1 MAYMAYG
8 RPSKERY
15 AAEKA
20 PATPTKDAPASAAKS
35 TPGSMFGRLTRG
47 FGGASKLAGANDPS
61 VDPLTGK
68 KLSKRAIARSRGVY
82 IPPSVEEA
90 LENRDEEHPRVQ
102 GPRGP
107 EPYPLNIGTGD
118 LGVEMGPGIALYFN
132 FLQWMAVLFFVLF
145 ALNLPTILV
154 ANAAKYYGPFSA
166 SRNSTGYQ
174 AVWDD
179 AVAGDFDL
187 ASTTFGSIAP
197 DDVEEGDWLIY
208 DGFKSWGFVV
218 HVTKVHFLYGCAA
231 MDLLGVFLFFV
242 VMFFFRRRQK
252 AIVKSVDEDS
262 IEISDYSV
270 AVKGLPED
278 ATDKEEVRCFFEI
291 KFGKVVDAVLAK
303 NDGVLLT
310 LYRKRSAMSMKYDE
324 THSKYVRKG
333 AKSAQKLMEKIQGKI
348 ADVDEKIAKIKSK
361 RNFKTKMA
369 FVTFSDEESML
380 DCLEASPRSWLGRW
394 MMPPEEKFRGT
405 HAYVV
410 EEAPAPTDVMFENLD
425 VSPRSRRYRRLAV
438 VLVTVALLV
447 VSFAAITAISALKVQ
462 LSMSTAMDPRALA
475 LGVGGEGGGAF
486 GTAESRA
493 AGGETPDAVTLRDDF
508 NGTTAFRPVCE
519 PELALCESAY
529 SESGLLSVMRWGAPL
544 DVLSVVSPMSE
555 SEKLVKVKS
564 LMKEIASCAEDPRGC
579 STARGEA
586 VQRTRACHACYCAG
600 LQYARYD
607 TSSETHRKGDLMLDS
622 MSDKEVADLREQC
635 DVFLRAP
642 GSFETALLFLA
653 VAAVTIVNSG
663 LKMIV
668 QAVSH
673 FERPDSFIELQKNI
687 AEKVF
692 AAQFFNTAVSSLVI
706 NAALPELTRGVPI
719 LDGAVFSGV
728 HRDFDQRWYES
739 IGGPLMVTM
748 LVNTVGPVGGN
759 LAAELLGGVNRF
771 VGRMTALTQHALDAS
786 YLGPEFDIAT
796 RYGEVLMCVMVT
808 MMYGSGMPLLYAFAC
823 FFCVVVAYFDKR
835 HLLRVCRRPPR
846 YGTSLAFLALAV
858 VPWSGLVHLLFGMWM
873 HTHFLTPSI
882 AAASGRGS
890 SVFGEDPYDAAMAK
904 NATRD
909 AFAGSLSA
917 GASLEEIL
925 AIAKNASATA
935 AAARRSGYAPM
946 EEEIRRRIL
955 QANGFPFFFAALVV
969 VGALTAAKVLSAF
982 WATFK
987 SVLPCL
993 ATLPCLQADLTFEG
1007 VPSFEDAL
1015 MTDKLVGAR
1024 TYEMRDMPKY
1034 RDFFFESKSPATTP
1048 KRKTAG
1054 GAFAENDAGGR
1065 GGFSDSDS
1073 DDSVSLGDVSMLLHS
1088 AGPGGT
1094 GSVAGSPLGGGFGA
1108 GAGGGLRAA
1117 YAAADWNGGNGE
1129 KQIFLKN
1136 AAATEKSNRLD
1147 ADGGGPLT
1155 PLTGVNGSLG
1165 SRGGAPA
1172 PAEMRRGRE
1181 APGRTTA
1188 EGGAKTKNIRA

>member
-1 MAYMAYG
+1 MSYG
-8 RPSKERY
+8 RPTKERY

-20 PATPTKDAPASAAKS
+20 PATPTKDVPASAAKS
-35 TPGSMFGRLTRG
+35 TPGSMFSRLTRG
-47 FGGASKLAGANDPS
+47 FGSASKLAGANDPS

-90 LENRDEEHPRVQ
+90 LGHRDEEHPRMQ
-102 GPRGP
+102 GSRGL
-107 EPYPLNIGTGD
+107 EPYPLSIGTGD

-145 ALNLPTILV
+145 ALNFPTVLV

-174 AVWDD
+174 AVWDG
-179 AVAGDFDL
+179 AVAGDFDF

-208 DGFKSWGFVV
+208 DGFKSMGFVV
-218 HVTKVHFLYGCAA
+218 RVTKVDFLYGCAA
-231 MDLLGVFLFFV
+231 VDLLGVFLFFV
-242 VMFFFRRRQK
+242 VMFFFSRRQK

-270 AVKGLPED
+270 TVKGLPED
-278 ATDKEEVRCFFEI
+278 ATDKEEVRCFFEL

-303 NDGVLLT
+303 NDGILLT
-310 LYRKRSAMSMKYDE
+310 LYRKRGALSMKYDE
-324 THSKYVRKG
+324 THSKYIHKG
-333 AKSAQKLMEKIQGKI
+333 AKSAQKLMEKIQ
-348 ADVDEKIAKIKSK
+348 EKIAKIDKSIAETKAK
-361 RNFKTKMA
+361 RNFKTKLA

-394 MMPPEEKFRGT
+394 MMPAEEKFRGT
-405 HAYVV
+405 HAYTV

-425 VSPRSRRYRRLAV
+425 VSPRSRRYRRLAI
-438 VLVTVALLV
+438 VLVTAALLV
-447 VSFAAITAISALKVQ
+447 VSFAAITAISALKVR

-475 LGVGGEGGGAF
+475 LDIGGEGGGAF
-486 GTAESRA
+486 GTAASRA
-493 AGGETPDAVTLRDDF
+493 ARGETPDAVTLRDGF
-508 NGTTAFRPVCE
+508 NGTTAFRPTCE

-529 SESGLLSVMRWGAPL
+529 SESGVLTVMRWGAPL

-555 SEKLVKVKS
+555 SEKLVKKKA
-564 LMKEIASCAEDPRGC
+564 LMKEIAACAEDPRGC
-579 STARGEA
+579 SPARGEA
-586 VQRTRACHACYCAG
+586 ARATRKCHACYCAG
-600 LQYARYD
+600 LQYARFD
-607 TSSETHRKGDLMLDS
+607 EATATHAKGASMLS
-622 MSDKEVADLREQC
+622 AMSDKQVLDLREQC
-635 DVFLRAP
+635 DAFLRAP

-668 QAVSH
+668 RAVSA

-706 NAALPELTRGVPI
+706 NAAIPELVRGVPI

-748 LVNTVGPVGGN
+748 LVNTMGPVGGN
-759 LAAELLGGVNRF
+759 IAAELLGGVGRF
-771 VGRMTALTQHALDAS
+771 VGRMTAWTQHALDTA

-796 RYGEVLMCVMVT
+796 RYGEALMCVTVT

-823 FFCVVVAYFDKR
+823 FFCVTIAYFDKR

-873 HTHFLTPSI
+873 HTYFLTPSV
-882 AAASGRGS
+882 ATASGRGA

-909 AFAGSLSA
+909 AFASSMA
-917 GASLEEIL
+917 QGASLEEIL
-925 AIAKNASATA
+925 AIARNASETA
-935 AAARRSGYAPM
+935 AAARRAGYAPIPG
-946 EEEIRRRIL
+946 EIRRRIL
-955 QANGFPFFFAALVV
+955 QANGFPFFFVALLFLAVFAAV
-969 VGALTAAKVLSAF
+969 KVLSAF

-987 SVLPCL
+987 SFMPCL
-993 ATLPCLQADLTFEG
+993 ATLPCLQEDLTFEG
-1007 VPSFEDAL
+1007 VPSFEVAL

-1034 RDFFFESKSPATTP
+1034 RDFFFESKSPAATP
-1048 KRKTAG
+1048 KKKTAG
-1054 GAFAENDAGGR
+1054 GAFAETDPSR
-1065 GGFSDSDS
+1065 GGASDSDDS
-1073 DDSVSLGDVSMLLHS
+1073 DDSVSLGDISTLLRS

-1108 GAGGGLRAA
+1108 AAGAGGGLRAA
-1117 YAAADWNGGNGE
+1117 YAADGNAGAGGGLRAAYAADGNGGNG
-1129 KQIFLKN
+1129 LN
-1136 AAATEKSNRLD
+1136 A
-1147 ADGGGPLT
+1147 
-1155 PLTGVNGSLG
+1155 
-1165 SRGGAPA
+1165 
-1172 PAEMRRGRE
+1172 
-1181 APGRTTA
+1181 
-1188 EGGAKTKNIRA
+1188 RA

>member
-1 MAYMAYG
+1 MAYG

-20 PATPTKDAPASAAKS
+20 PATPTKDAPASAAKA

-47 FGGASKLAGANDPS
+47 FGSASKLAGAKDPS

-68 KLSKRAIARSRGVY
+68 KLSKRAVARLRGVY

-90 LENRDEEHPRVQ
+90 MENRDEEHPRVQ

-107 EPYPLNIGTGD
+107 EPYPLSIGTGD

-132 FLQWMAVLFFVLF
+132 FLQWMAVMFFVLF
-145 ALNLPTILV
+145 LLNFPTILV

-174 AVWDD
+174 AVWDG
-179 AVAGDFDL
+179 AVAGDFDF

-208 DGFKSWGFVV
+208 NGFKSWGFVV

-270 AVKGLPED
+270 TVKGLPED
-278 ATDKEEVRCFFEI
+278 ATDKEEVRCFFEL

-310 LYRKRSAMSMKYDE
+310 LYRKRGALSMKYDE
-324 THSKYVRKG
+324 THSKYIRKG

-348 ADVDEKIAKIKSK
+348 ADIDKRIAKIKSK
-361 RNFKTKMA
+361 RNFKTKLA

-380 DCLEASPRSWLGRW
+380 DCLEASPRTWLGRW

-405 HAYVV
+405 HAYTV

-425 VSPRSRRYRRLAV
+425 VSPRSRFYRRLV
-438 VLVTVALLV
+438 IVLVTLALLV
-447 VSFAAITAISALKVQ
+447 LSFAAITAISVLKVR

-475 LGVGGEGGGAF
+475 LDIGGEGGGAF
-486 GTAESRA
+486 GTTASRA
-493 AGGETPDAVTLRDDF
+493 AGGETPDAITLRDDF
-508 NGTTAFRPVCE
+508 DGTTAFRPVCE

-529 SESGLLSVMRWGAPL
+529 SDSGLLSVMRWGAPL
-544 DVLSVVSPMSE
+544 DVVSVVSPMSE

-564 LMKEIASCAEDPRGC
+564 LMKEIAACARDPRGC
-579 STARGEA
+579 SAARGEA
-586 VQRTRACHACYCAG
+586 AQKTRKCHACYCAG
-600 LQYARYD
+600 LQYARFP
-607 TSSETHRKGDLMLDS
+607 TSTETHRAGDLVVSAMT
-622 MSDKEVADLREQC
+622 DKEVADLREQC
-635 DVFLRAP
+635 DAFLTEP
-642 GSFETALLFLA
+642 GSLERGLLFLA

-668 QAVSH
+668 QAVSA

-706 NAALPELTRGVPI
+706 NAALPELVRGVPL
-719 LDGAVFSGV
+719 LDGAVFNGV

-748 LVNTVGPVGGN
+748 FVNTVGPVGGN

-771 VGRMTALTQHALDAS
+771 LGRMTAWTQHALDAS

-796 RYGEVLMCVMVT
+796 RYGEVLMCVTVT

-823 FFCVVVAYFDKR
+823 FFCVTIAYFDKR

-858 VPWSGLVHLLFGMWM
+858 VPWSGFVHLLFGMWM
-873 HTHFLTPSI
+873 HTHFLTPSVAS
-882 AAASGRGS
+882 AAGGGYGD
-890 SVFGEDPYDAAMAK
+890 VFGEDPYDAAIAK

-909 AFAGSLSA
+909 AFATVLA
-917 GASLEEIL
+917 QGASLEEIL
-925 AIAKNASATA
+925 AIAKNASETA
-935 AAARRSGYAPM
+935 AASRRAGYAPIPD
-946 EEEIRRRIL
+946 EINRRIL
-955 QANGFPFFFAALVV
+955 QANGFPFFFAALLFLASFI
-969 VGALTAAKVLSAF
+969 ALKILSTF

-993 ATLPCLQADLTFEG
+993 STLPCLVEDLTFEG
-1007 VPSFEDAL
+1007 VPTFEVAL
-1015 MTDKLVGAR
+1015 MTDKLVGAH

-1034 RDFFFESKSPATTP
+1034 KDFFFESKSPATTP
-1048 KRKTAG
+1048 KKKTKGGAN
-1054 GAFAENDAGGR
+1054 GAFAENDLSR
-1065 GGFSDSDS
+1065 DDVSDSDTS
-1073 DDSVSLGDVSMLLHS
+1073 DDSVSLGDISALLRS
-1088 AGPGGT
+1088 AGTGGV

-1117 YAAADWNGGNGE
+1117 YAANRDGENGVSL
-1129 KQIFLKN
+1129 FS
-1136 AAATEKSNRLD
+1136 APTEARD
-1147 ADGGGPLT
+1147 DGGVIGGRPT
-1155 PLTGVNGSLG
+1155 PLSVVNGPA
-1165 SRGGAPA
+1165 RAPA

-1181 APGRTTA
+1181 TWGKTTTGGDAPRGGIGRNT
-1188 EGGAKTKNIRA
+1188 RA